1 MAPGNS
7 IESPK
12 GEPQK
17 GHSQAGTGFV
27 DFFIGR
33 PVFATVCALFII
45 LAGAISIPS
54 LPIAQFPALAPP
66 QVVVNSLYIG
76 ANAQTVE
83 SAVTI
88 PLEQAINGVEGMKYI
103 QSSSGNDGTS
113 QITVTFD
120 VSRNVDLASVDVQNR
135 VNQTLGRLPNE
146 VKTTGVTVTKQLG
159 GFVFGAGVYAEH
171 GEYDS
176 LFLSNYLDVYVRDAL
191 KRVKGVGDAFIFG
204 ERKYAMR
211 LWLDPAKMAERG
223 LTATAALSALQE
235 QNVQV
240 AAGQVGQPPS
250 PAGQSFQFSVRAVGR
265 LSDAQEFG
273 NIVLKSGTDGT
284 LVRVRDVGRAELG
297 AENYGTLLRFNGH
310 DAVGLAI
317 TQLPGANALD
327 VDKAAKAELLRLSKN
342 FPPGLKAAVAFDTTT
357 VIGESIRDVL
367 ITLLEAIALV
377 IVVIYLF
384 LQEWR
389 STFIPAITIPVS
401 LIGTFV
407 FVKLLGFS
415 INTLTLFGITLAT
428 GLVVDDAIVVIE
440 NVERHIVEGITEPH
454 NAASVAMKEV
464 AGAVIATSLVLVS
477 VFVPVALFPGTTGI
491 LFRQFALTI
500 AFSVSISAF
509 NALTLTPALSAIF
522 LGHHRQR
529 AQGVFFR
536 AFNRVLIVGTEFYR
550 STLGRVISW
559 RAVTLL
565 AFVGVIGLT
574 YWVYQRVP
582 RAFIPEDDQGYVI
595 LIVQA
600 QQGASVNHTSE
611 VCRQAEEALA
621 QIPEVEGAFTIVGFG
636 AVGSAPNRGILYAK
650 LKPFEERKGAGHS
663 AANVIQRLRGLLK
676 GVSGGL
682 VVPFNPPAVQG
693 LGQFGGFQYELEDLG
708 RNSLQTISE
717 TANRLIRE
725 GAQGKEVVGLFTT
738 YTAND
743 PQYLV
748 RIDREK
754 AKSLQVPFN
763 EVTNALQVYMG
774 SVYVNDFDFNNRAY
788 RVYVQADSRF
798 RAEPKDIRQY
808 YVRATTGSMI
818 PLDNLVTVEQTANP
832 QVISH
837 FNLFRS
843 AEINGSAAPG
853 KSSGE
858 GIAAMEELSKKILPN
873 GMTFEWAGL
882 SLEEIESG
890 GKALILFALGVVVVY
905 LTLAAQYE
913 SYVLPFI
920 VLLAVP
926 VALLGAIGA
935 QALRGLE
942 NDVYCQIGLVML
954 IGLSSKN
961 AILIVEFAEQL
972 RNRGMDTIAAAIE
985 AARIRLRPI
994 LMTSLAFI
1002 LGVVPLVLARGAGRA
1017 GRISVGTT
1025 VFGGMIAATTLNL
1038 LFIPVLYVIVRSI
1051 VRGKVQTEALV
1062 KAERGGEWMA
1072 EKNETD

>member
-1 MAPGNS
+1 L
-7 IESPK
+7 
-12 GEPQK
+12 
-17 GHSQAGTGFV
+17 FV
-27 DFFIGR
+27 DFFIRR

-45 LAGAISIPS
+45 LAGAISIPT
-54 LPIAQFPALAPP
+54 LPIAQFPDLAPP
-66 QVVVNSLYIG
+66 QVIVSSGYIG

-103 QSSSGNDGTS
+103 ASTSGNDGTS
-113 QITVTFD
+113 QITVVFD

-135 VNQTLGRLPNE
+135 VNQALGRLPNE
-146 VKTTGVTVTKQLG
+146 VKNTGIIITKQIG
-159 GFVFGAGVYAEH
+159 GFVFGAGVYSEN
-171 GEYDS
+171 GQYDS
-176 LFLSNYLDVYVRDAL
+176 LFLSNYLDVYVKDAL
-191 KRVKGVGDAFIFG
+191 KRVKGVGDAIVFG

-211 LWLDPAKMAERG
+211 LWLDPSRMAQRG
-223 LTATAALSALQE
+223 LTATNVLSALQE

-240 AAGQVGQPPS
+240 AAGQIGQPPS
-250 PAGQSFQFSVRAVGR
+250 PEGQSFQISVRAVGR
-265 LSDAQEFG
+265 LSEASEFD
-273 NIVLKSGTDGT
+273 NIILKTGSDGT
-284 LVRVRDVGRAELG
+284 LVRVKDVGHAELG

-310 DAVGLAI
+310 DAVGLAV

-342 FPPGLKAAVAFDTTT
+342 FPPGIKAAVAFDTTT

-367 ITLLEAIALV
+367 ITLLEAIVLV
-377 IVVIYLF
+377 ILVIYLF
-384 LQEWR
+384 LQDWR

-401 LIGTFV
+401 LIGTFI

-415 INTLTLFGITLAT
+415 INTLTLFGVTLAT

-440 NVERHIVEGITEPH
+440 NVERHIIEGITEPH

-464 AGAVIATSLVLVS
+464 AGAVIATSLVLVA

-500 AFSVSISAF
+500 AFSVAISAF

-522 LGHHRQR
+522 LGHHRER
-529 AQGVFFR
+529 AQGRFFELFNK
-536 AFNRVLIVGTEFYR
+536 AFQAGSNLYRRSVRQALDWRVALLVLFLAL
-550 STLGRVISW
+550 LG
-559 RAVTLL
+559 
-565 AFVGVIGLT
+565 FT
-574 YWVYQRVP
+574 YVLYQRVP
-582 RAFIPEDDQGYVI
+582 RAFIPEDDQGY
-595 LIVQA
+595 LMFIVQA
-600 QQGASVNHTSE
+600 PQGASLSYTRDI
-611 VCRQAEEALA
+611 CGKAEEL
-621 QIPEVEGAFTIVGFG
+621 ISRDPEINGVFTIVGFSFSG
-636 AVGSAPNRGILYAK
+636 AASNQAVLFANLRA
-650 LKPFEERKGAGHS
+650 FEERKGEAHS
-663 AANVIQRLRGLLK
+663 AAKIIQRLRGTLSAI
-676 GVSGGL
+676 SGAL

-693 LGQFGGFQYELEDLG
+693 LGRFGGFQFELEDLG
-708 RNSLQTISE
+708 RNSLQDIAN
-717 TANRLIRE
+717 TANKLVAR
-725 GAQGKEVVGLFTT
+725 GNASKDVTGLFTSF
-738 YTAND
+738 TAND

-754 AKSLQVPFN
+754 AKSLQVPFSQI
-763 EVTNALQVYMG
+763 TNALQVYMG
-774 SVYVNDFDFNNRAY
+774 SVYVNDFDFNNRSY
-788 RVYVQADSRF
+788 RVYVQAESQF
-798 RAEPKDIRQY
+798 RSQPKDIRQY
-808 YVRATTGSMI
+808 YLRSDAGKMI
-818 PLDNLVTVEQTANP
+818 PLDNLIAVEQTTNP
-832 QVISH
+832 QVIRH
-837 FNLFRS
+837 YNLFRS
-843 AEINGSAAPG
+843 AEINGTASPG
-853 KSSGE
+853 RSSGE
-858 GIAAMEELSKKILPN
+858 GIAAMEALAKKELPN
-873 GMTFEWAGL
+873 GMTFEWSGL

-890 GKALILFALGVVVVY
+890 GKALILFALGLVVVY

-935 QALRGLE
+935 QALRGLQ

-954 IGLSSKN
+954 IGLASKN

-972 RNRGMDTIAAAIE
+972 RAQGMSVVDAAVE

-1038 LFIPVLYVIVRSI
+1038 LFIPVLYVIVRS
-1051 VRGKVQTEALV
+1051 VVPGRDSQSTP
-1062 KAERGGEWMA
+1062 AE
-1072 EKNETD
+1072 